1 MQVIDL
7 TNALCPLYLRCL
19 EERSEEL
26 AEAEEHR
33 TRWYA
38 SFRDRGLRVKLARN
52 DQDGVIGMIQ
62 YMPAD
67 EAFVDARDLY
77 FVLCLR
83 VLAREGGDRPRRG
96 VGSALLEAAEA
107 DVRTRG
113 ARGIAA
119 WGVARPPGLRASWFR
134 RRGYSR
140 ADTDGRRVLLWK
152 SFSDDAVP
160 PAGSAAGTPRRR
172 DTDTAASASPRSATA
187 GAPST
192 TSPST
197 GHAASPRTSATRWS
211 SNTWTPPTPP
221 PSTTGARSTASSSTA
236 CPYAPCRPLP
246 IGSCTPAWRGQC
258 AGRAARSEGPILD
271 PGSGICDRR
280 PTTARVYSTTMTSR
294 VRGPCTPSTRFN
306 SMSDV
311 ADGPDTRVIGR
322 CSARTRSRS
331 SSNASGNRPR
341 INEARTTQR
350 W

>member
-1 MQVIDL
+1 MRVIDL
-7 TNALCPLYLRCL
+7 TDALCPLYLRCL

-152 SFSDDAVP
+152 PFSDDAVP
-160 PAGSAAGTPRRR
+160 P
-172 DTDTAASASPRSATA
+172 
-187 GAPST
+187 
-192 TSPST
+192 
-197 GHAASPRTSATRWS
+197 RWIRGGD
-211 SNTWTPPTPP
+211 PTPP
-221 PSTTGARSTASSSTA
+221 GHGHGRVRVTAFRNGWCTLHNIAFDRARSVAADFGDEVVFEYVDTAD
-236 CPYAPCRPLP
+236 
-246 IGSCTPAWRGQC
+246 PAAVHDWGQVDSLFIDGVPVRTMPPPSYRKLH
-258 AGRAARSEGPILD
+258 ARLARA
-271 PGSGICDRR
+271 
-280 PTTARVYSTTMTSR
+280 
-294 VRGPCTPSTRFN
+294 VR
-306 SMSDV
+306 
-311 ADGPDTRVIGR
+311 
-322 CSARTRSRS
+322 RSRR
-331 SSNASGNRPR
+331 A
-341 INEARTTQR
+341 I
-350 W
+350 